1 MATTK
6 GKSSSRKKS
15 TGAKKPTAKQL
26 EAQNRARRQMWAVVL
41 FALGILFGALALVKG
56 DSFWNTLHNLLFGL
70 FGWGGFLICPILIY
84 IAVMTA
90 LEKPSGDIGH
100 KLWQT
105 FVLVALLCGAVQIL
119 LEELGRETA
128 ELPVQIRLSELTW
141 QLAVEERLAG
151 LNPRPGASLEDRRS
165 AVIAKWRSG
174 GPVTLDQIQ
183 AVADAWR
190 NGVVEVGFDGSTITV
205 TFVGE
210 LGIPEDLDGL
220 KAALE
225 MTIPAHL
232 ALRYEFRYRTW
243 GELAGRTWGEL
254 AAYTWGQV
262 LEGEMRKAP
271 AQGGG

>member
-1 MATTK
+1 ML
-6 GKSSSRKKS
+6 RNL
-15 TGAKKPTAKQL
+15 PTAY
-26 EAQNRARRQMWAVVL
+26 RTDPW
-41 FALGILFGALALVKG
+41 ILA
-56 DSFWNTLHNLLFGL
+56 
-70 FGWGGFLICPILIY
+70 
-84 IAVMTA
+84 
-90 LEKPSGDIGH
+90 
-100 KLWQT
+100 
-105 FVLVALLCGAVQIL
+105 LCGAVQIL

-141 QLAVEERLAG
+141 QLPVEERLAG
-151 LNPRPGASLEDRRS
+151 LSPRSGASLEDRRS

-174 GPVTLDQIQ
+174 GPVTLEQIQ

-262 LEGEMRKAP
+262 LEGEMKKAP